1 MLLPMPE
8 KENKVKTS
16 KKTTPKKTAAKGQSK
31 TKSRTGTT
39 TAKKKPRSSTARKK
53 RSIGNIIAALV
64 ILCVLLL
71 GFNLVLVLKLV
82 PNLKNSLKQD
92 TGTAQTQVQQDNP
105 STEQKRN
112 ESLTAAQE
120 PSPPVTV
127 PQVAAQ
133 TQPHTDSAVQQKR
146 QNTPAA
152 QQKTASSQE
161 KAPAAKKTTPAA
173 QPAPHSPAAASAP
186 ASHTSSAAQKDTA
199 KKEKPA
205 VHAAP
210 QKNTVPEKSVALD
223 KKNTASK
230 KNSVPEKPAV
240 PDKKKN
246 VQTMQPVQPAA
257 KPEKP
262 RKRAPY
268 AGNLTFVFDDAGH
281 NLDQLEYFLRLPF
294 PCTIAV
300 LPGLRYSSESAR
312 RIRKAGKQVILHQPM
327 QSVDLHINPGPGAV
341 TPGLSAEQIKNIVR
355 KNLEEIW
362 PVAGMNNHEG
372 SLMTADEAAMSAVLD
387 VVAEKHIFFLD
398 SRTTARSVVAKVAKE
413 KNMAVWER
421 AIFIDNDKSRA
432 AMETQIK
439 KGLSIARQKGSAI
452 MIGHVFTVELAEL
465 LTEMYPALIEDGF
478 SLGIIE

>member
-8 KENKVKTS
+8 KEDKVKTS
-16 KKTTPKKTAAKGQSK
+16 KKTSPKKTAGKTQSK

-53 RSIGNIIAALV
+53 RSRGNIIAALV

-92 TGTAQTQVQQDNP
+92 TGTAQTQEQQDKT

-112 ESLTAAQE
+112 EPLTAAQE

-133 TQPHTDSAVQQKR
+133 AQPHTDSAVQQKR
-146 QNTPAA
+146 QNTPAT

-161 KAPAAKKTTPAA
+161 KAPTAKKTTPAA
-173 QPAPHSPAAASAP
+173 QPAPHSPAAASVP
-186 ASHTSSAAQKDTA
+186 ASHTASAAQKDTA
-199 KKEKPA
+199 KKEKSA

-210 QKNTVPEKSVALD
+210 QKNTVPEKP
-223 KKNTASK
+223 T
-230 KNSVPEKPAV
+230 V
-240 PDKKKN
+240 PDKKKA

-452 MIGHVFTVELAEL
+452 MIGHVFTVELAQL
-465 LTEMYPALIEDGF
+465 LTEMYPALIEEGF
-478 SLGIIE
+478 SLSAIAQAAQKGHIE

>member
-8 KENKVKTS
+8 KEDKVKTS
-16 KKTTPKKTAAKGQSK
+16 KKTSPKKTAGKTQSK

-53 RSIGNIIAALV
+53 RSRGNIIAALV

-92 TGTAQTQVQQDNP
+92 TGTAQTQEQQDKT

-112 ESLTAAQE
+112 EPLTAAQE

-133 TQPHTDSAVQQKR
+133 AQPHTDSAVQQKR
-146 QNTPAA
+146 QNTPAT

-161 KAPAAKKTTPAA
+161 KAPTAKKTTPAA
-173 QPAPHSPAAASAP
+173 QPAPHSPAAASVP
-186 ASHTSSAAQKDTA
+186 ASHTASAAQKDTA
-199 KKEKPA
+199 KKEKSA

-210 QKNTVPEKSVALD
+210 QKNTVPEK
-223 KKNTASK
+223 
-230 KNSVPEKPAV
+230 PAV
-240 PDKKKN
+240 PDKKKA
-246 VQTMQPVQPAA
+246 VQTVQPVQSAA

-262 RKRAPY
+262 WRLAPY

-452 MIGHVFTVELAEL
+452 MIGHVFTIELAEL

-478 SLGIIE
+478 SLSEIAQVAQKGTVNFGN